1 MSEHVQTTTPQER
14 AGRVLIGHADPA
26 VLDAIASCAKQAGLT
41 PLAARHRRE
50 AQQLLPVDTMS
61 EDDFERASLWIVS
74 EQDEGDGGSLPVA
87 VVLDER
93 WLDPSRHPWART
105 LFDRVQRLGCCVLA
119 IDRGASN
126 DENPGPQ
133 IPVDGRIA
141 LPIDEVQ
148 VRTAL
153 SWTVHLSEQ
162 RARVHD
168 FERAIAERDATIA
181 LLNRRL
187 DRMVARDPL
196 TGLPNRQA
204 TMDHLRKVW
213 DETNRSTDGLSVV
226 LCDLD
231 EFQQLNAAHGQTAG
245 DAVLRQVGA
254 VLRARV
260 RSDDF
265 VGRIGN
271 EEFLVVLSNMTL
283 EGAYRRAEELR
294 HAIATTPI
302 RYSEKQRPVTVTAS
316 FGVSMRLE
324 MDHTVDHLLMRAMD
338 ALSNAKAAGRDC
350 VELLD
355 MPRQA
360 A

>member
-1 MSEHVQTTTPQER
+1 MSEQTQTTTPHLR
-14 AGRVLIGHADPA
+14 TGRVLIGHADQA
-26 VLDAIASCAKQAGLT
+26 VLDALASCAKHAGLT

-50 AQQLLPVDTMS
+50 AHQLLPLDTMS
-61 EDDFERASLWIVS
+61 EDDLERASLRIGS
-74 EQDEGDGGSLPVA
+74 DEGADDAGVLPVA
-87 VVLDER
+87 VLIDER
-93 WLDPSRHPWART
+93 WLDPSRHPWARV
-105 LFDRVQRLGCCVLA
+105 LFDRVQRLGCCVLS
-119 IDRGASN
+119 IDRGGDDDSGKHR
-126 DENPGPQ
+126 EL
-133 IPVDGRIA
+133 PVDDRIA
-141 LPIDEVQ
+141 LPIDEMQ
-148 VRTAL
+148 VRTML
-153 SWTVHLSEQ
+153 SWALRLSEQ
-162 RARVHD
+162 RARVHQA
-168 FERAIAERDATIA
+168 EQAIGERDATIA

-213 DETNRSTDGLSVV
+213 SEMTGSTNGLSVV

-231 EFQQLNAAHGQTAG
+231 EFQQLNAAHGQIAG
-245 DAVLRQVGA
+245 DTVLRQIGA

-283 EGAYRRAEELR
+283 DGAYRRAEELR

-302 RYSEKQRPVTVTAS
+302 RYSEGRRPLSVTAS
-316 FGVSMRLE
+316 FGVSMRLDSDLTE
-324 MDHTVDHLLMRAMD
+324 DHLLMRSMD
-338 ALSNAKAAGRDC
+338 ALANAKAAGHDC

>member
-1 MSEHVQTTTPQER
+1 MSEQVQTTTARER
-14 AGRVLIGHADPA
+14 MGRVLIGHADQG

-50 AQQLLPVDTMS
+50 AHQLLPIDTMS
-61 EDDFERASLWIVS
+61 EDDLERASLWTGS
-74 EQDEGDGGSLPVA
+74 EAGSDDAGVLPVA
-87 VVLDER
+87 VVVDER
-93 WLDPSRHPWART
+93 WLDPGRHPWARV
-105 LFDRVQRLGCCVLA
+105 LFDRVQRLGCCVLS
-119 IDRGASN
+119 IDRGGDAAHGHHP
-126 DENPGPQ
+126 EL
-133 IPVDGRIA
+133 PVDDRIV
-141 LPIDEVQ
+141 LPIDEMQ

-153 SWTVHLSEQ
+153 SWALRLSEQ
-162 RARVHD
+162 RARAHQA
-168 FERAIAERDATIA
+168 ERTIGERDATIA

-187 DRMVARDPL
+187 DRMAERDPL

-213 DETNRSTDGLSVV
+213 NETARSTNGLSVV

-231 EFQQLNAAHGQTAG
+231 EFQQLNAAHGQSAG

-271 EEFLVVLSNMTL
+271 EEFLVVLSSMTL

-302 RYSEKQRPVTVTAS
+302 RYLEGQRPLSVTAS
-316 FGVSMRLE
+316 FGVSMRLDSDLTE
-324 MDHTVDHLLMRAMD
+324 DHLLMRAMD
-338 ALSNAKAAGRDC
+338 ALANAKIAGRDC